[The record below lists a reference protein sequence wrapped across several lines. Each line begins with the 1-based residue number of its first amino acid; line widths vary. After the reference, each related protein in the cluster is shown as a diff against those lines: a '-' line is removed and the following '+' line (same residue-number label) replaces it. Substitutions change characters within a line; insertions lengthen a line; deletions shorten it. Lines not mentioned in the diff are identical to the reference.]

1 MSDAKSEGGDGTNSG
16 SEGGIATM
24 PLYTHLDRIERGLA
38 ARGVGSGGRFKPD
51 QLFPLDQRHYHGT
64 DAIRDA
70 AAFLQIGPRSRV
82 LDVGSGIGGPARFLA
97 HTTGCHVM
105 ALELQPELHAIGLD
119 LTKRCGLD
127 SRVTH
132 VCGDALAYP
141 IMPSSFDVALG
152 FLSVLHVADRPA
164 LMRRFFAALRP
175 SGRAYIE
182 DLCQREPFEP
192 ADLEEVRSIV
202 HGQTVT
208 SIADYVRDLVAAGFA
223 DVAAADL
230 TADWASFASERLA
243 DWQTDRAAYAS
254 VHGEGAWAAQD
265 LFFRVIDGLYRKG
278 SLGGVRLTGRRR

>member
-1 MSDAKSEGGDGTNSG
+1 MSSAERAAKSAGGDGS
-16 SEGGIATM
+16 IATM

-38 ARGVGSGGRFKPD
+38 AQGIGPKDRFRPE
-51 QLFPLDQRHYHGT
+51 QLFTLDQWHYHGT
-64 DAIRDA
+64 DAIRYA
-70 AAFLQIGPRSRV
+70 ASFLQIGPRSRV

-97 HTTGCHVM
+97 HTTGCHVL

-119 LTKRCGLD
+119 LTRRCGLD

-132 VCGDALAYP
+132 VCGDALTHP
-141 IMPSSFDVALG
+141 IMPSSFDVVLG

-164 LMRRFFAALRP
+164 LMRRFFAALKP

-182 DLCQREPFEP
+182 DLCQHAPFAP
-192 ADLEEVRSIV
+192 ADFEEVRTIV

-208 SIADYVRDLVAAGFA
+208 SIADYVKDLVAAGFA

-230 TADWASFASERLA
+230 TSDWAPFAAERLA
-243 DWQTDRAAYAS
+243 AWQADRHAYSS

-265 LFFRVIDGLYRKG
+265 LFYRVIDGLYREG
-278 SLGGVRLTGRRR
+278 SLGGVRLTGRRP

>member
-1 MSDAKSEGGDGTNSG
+1 MSDAKMTGGDGDGIG
-16 SEGGIATM
+16 SM

-38 ARGVGSGGRFKPD
+38 AQGIGPNDRFRPE
-51 QLFPLDQRHYHGT
+51 QLFALDQWHYHGT

-97 HTTGCHVM
+97 HTTGCHVL
-105 ALELQPELHAIGLD
+105 ALELQPELHAIGAD
-119 LTKRCGLD
+119 LTRRCGLE

-132 VCGDALAYP
+132 VCGDALTHL
-141 IMPSSFDVALG
+141 IMPSSFDVVLG

-182 DLCQREPFEP
+182 DLCQRAPFAP
-192 ADLEEVRSIV
+192 GDLEEIRTIV

-208 SIADYVRDLVAAGFA
+208 STADYVSDLIAAGFA
-223 DVAAADL
+223 DVATADL
-230 TADWASFASERLA
+230 TSDWAPFAAERLA
-243 DWQTDRAAYAS
+243 AWQADRQGYAS
-254 VHGEGAWAAQD
+254 VHGEGAWAAQE

-278 SLGGVRLTGRRR
+278 SLGGVRLTGRRP

>member
-1 MSDAKSEGGDGTNSG
+1 MTGGDGD
-16 SEGGIATM
+16 GIATM

-38 ARGVGSGGRFKPD
+38 AQGIGPQERFKPE
-51 QLFPLDQRHYHGT
+51 QLFTLDQWHYHGT

-97 HTTGCHVM
+97 HTTGCHVL
-105 ALELQPELHAIGLD
+105 ALELQPELHAIGAD
-119 LTKRCGLD
+119 LTRRCGLD

-132 VCGDALAYP
+132 VCGDALTHL
-141 IMPSSFDVALG
+141 IMPSSFDFVLG

-182 DLCQREPFEP
+182 DLCQREPFAP
-192 ADLEEVRSIV
+192 GDLEEVRTIV

-223 DVAAADL
+223 DVASADL
-230 TADWASFASERLA
+230 TSDWAPFAAERLA
-243 DWQTDRAAYAS
+243 AWQAERQSYAA
-254 VHGEGAWAAQD
+254 VQGEGAWAAQE

-278 SLGGVRLTGRRR
+278 SLGGVRLTGRRP